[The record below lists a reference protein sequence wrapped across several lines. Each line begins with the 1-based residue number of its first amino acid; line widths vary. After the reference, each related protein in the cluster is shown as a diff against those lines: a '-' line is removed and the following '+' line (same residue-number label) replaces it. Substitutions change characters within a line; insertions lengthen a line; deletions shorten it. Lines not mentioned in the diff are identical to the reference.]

1 MTPTPELWFSS
12 GFRNTGPEGI
22 NPGFMSGFV
31 NSSGTFI
38 SGFFNAGTFTP
49 GLLETFNSG
58 FGNLGNQVSGLFN
71 AQNVKSGPI
80 H

>member
-1 MTPTPELWFSS
+1 
-12 GFRNTGPEGI
+12 
-22 NPGFMSGFV
+22 MSGFV

-58 FGNLGNQVSGLFN
+58 FGNLGNQVNSGFGNLGNQVSGLFN

>member
-1 MTPTPELWFSS
+1 
-12 GFRNTGPEGI
+12 
-22 NPGFMSGFV
+22 MSGFV